1 MHLWREGGRW
11 WSTGFGLISK
21 SYKIIFECFPY
32 TMSQPSFNAY
42 RRDRMTSDRRFL
54 QSKTDLLRS
63 RPLWRRHSLK
73 KNCLASEGM
82 FEEGGIVKMSDLF
95 GNHNLELGDRNR
107 WEFWTDKV
115 IHLLRAWF
123 VTCRVGR
130 RCRCFLFL
138 HNSRGQVG
146 KKGLWQ
152 ESEGRSPRS
161 RPMRA

>member
-1 MHLWREGGRW
+1 MYQWG
-11 WSTGFGLISK
+11 WSGFHWFRSYFEILPISV
-21 SYKIIFECFPY
+21 FECFPY
-32 TMSQPSFNAY
+32 TMSHPSFNAY

-73 KNCLASEGM
+73 KTAWLLKLSLEKVI
-82 FEEGGIVKMSDLF
+82 IVTVSDLF
-95 GNHNLELGDRNR
+95 GNHSLELGDRNR

-138 HNSRGQVG
+138 HNSRGQVR